1 MLNNIKVNQ
10 YLTKSQI
17 KSFTIN
23 SSKKV
28 IKEKILIL
36 LSYKPRS
43 RAEIY
48 QRLLKY
54 NFITDHIDE
63 VIIELEQK
71 GYIDDFAYAETFAKY
86 LIKEKKFGRMVV
98 SSRLAEHKIPRQK
111 IEQIIDKMYAI
122 YNPHKLINAILRK
135 KNYNINLEHKTKQ
148 KIIQHI
154 KRKGFLWDE
163 ISSALDYY
171 NILD

>member
-1 MLNNIKVNQ
+1 LFEKIKVNQ
-10 YLTKSQI
+10 YLTNNQI
-17 KSFTIN
+17 ESFTID
-23 SSKKV
+23 SSKKL

-43 RAEIY
+43 KAEIY
-48 QRLLKY
+48 KRLLNY

-63 VIIELEQK
+63 VIIEFEQK
-71 GYIDDFAYAETFAKY
+71 GYIDDFAYAETLAKY

-98 SSRLAEHKIPRQK
+98 SSKLAEHKIPRHK
-111 IEQIIDKMYAI
+111 IEYIINKMYAI
-122 YNPHKLINAILRK
+122 YEPHDLINSILKK
-135 KNYNINLEHKTKQ
+135 KNYNNNLEHKIKQ